1 LNGKKIYKFS
11 ENTLS
16 LFSIKAIELG
26 LTIFLIPYLIFKV
39 GLLNYGRYAFAMAL
53 IIFLQ
58 NVMNYGF
65 NLATVRDIAKNK
77 KDKKVINEIFSTVF
91 SVKIFLLIL
100 ICVFLWILIF
110 SIPEYY
116 SQKKMYFFALF
127 ILLGDLFSL
136 RWFFLGMEQMKFK
149 AIINFFSTLLY
160 LLLVLVLVQNK
171 TDFYWI
177 PFAEGIALLFVSM
190 ISFVMVINHYQIV
203 IKLIS
208 ISEIINYLK
217 LNFSAFVNLLLPS
230 TFGVVAVFLVGIF
243 GMPTQVSFMQIGV
256 KVSNAFCTLNSI
268 LTLVFYPMVNR
279 NKTIMF
285 NSRVVLLS
293 IGVILSLTMYFSS
306 DYFIKNWLRFE
317 ASENINYLIKI
328 VYLLSPMP
336 ILVAIISSYG
346 INGLLPFLKDK
357 LFSYITVL
365 SMLFMIFLAWL
376 LIPVFKFYGG
386 AIAFLG
392 GRFVYA
398 GLSYFLF
405 KKTKK
410 SV

>member
-1 LNGKKIYKFS
+1 LNVKKIYKFS

-26 LTIFLIPYLIFKV
+26 LIIFLIPFLISKV
-39 GLLNYGRYAFAMAL
+39 GLSNYGSYVFAMAL

-65 NLATVRDIAKNK
+65 NLATVREVAKNK
-77 KDKKVINEIFSTVF
+77 KNKRVINEIFSTVF
-91 SVKIFLLIL
+91 SVKIFLLIV
-100 ICVFLWILIF
+100 IYGFLLILIF

-116 SQKKMYFFALF
+116 SQKKMYFFASF
-127 ILLGDLFSL
+127 LLIGDLFSL

-149 AIINFFSTLLY
+149 AIINFINTLLY
-160 LLLVLVLVQNK
+160 LLFILILVQNK

-177 PFAEGIALLFVSM
+177 PFAEGLALLIVSLS
-190 ISFVMVINHYQIV
+190 SFVLVIHRYQII

-230 TFGVVAVFLVGIF
+230 TFGVVAIFFVGVFGI
-243 GMPTQVSFMQIGV
+243 PTQVSFMQIGV
-256 KVSNAFCTLNSI
+256 KISSVFCTLNSI

-279 NKTIMF
+279 NKTMMF
-285 NSRVVLLS
+285 NSRVVLLT
-293 IGVILSLTMYFSS
+293 IGLILSLTMYLSS
-306 DYFIKNWLRFE
+306 DYLIKNWLRIE
-317 ASENINYLIKI
+317 TPENINHLIKI

-357 LFSYITVL
+357 IFSYINVF
-365 SMLFMIFLAWL
+365 SMLFMIFLAWIF
-376 LIPVFKFYGG
+376 IPVFKFYGG

-392 GRFVYA
+392 GRFVHA
-398 GLSYFLF
+398 VLSYVSF
-405 KKTKK
+405 KKTAK

>member
-1 LNGKKIYKFS
+1 MNGKKIYKFS

-26 LTIFLIPYLIFKV
+26 LTIFLIPYLISKV
-39 GLLNYGRYAFAMAL
+39 GLLNYGSYAFAMAL

-65 NLATVRDIAKNK
+65 NLATVREVAKNK
-77 KDKKVINEIFSTVF
+77 KDKRVINEIFSTVF
-91 SVKIFLLIL
+91 SVKIFLLIV
-100 ICVFLWILIF
+100 IYGFLLTLIF
-110 SIPEYY
+110 LIPEYY
-116 SQKKMYFFALF
+116 SQKKMYFFASF
-127 ILLGDLFSL
+127 LLIGDLFSL

-149 AIINFFSTLLY
+149 AIINFFYTLLY
-160 LLLVLVLVQNK
+160 LLFVLILVQNE

-177 PFAEGIALLFVSM
+177 PFAEGMALLIVSM
-190 ISFVMVINHYQIV
+190 ISFVMVIHRYQII

-230 TFGVVAVFLVGIF
+230 TFSIVAVFLVGVF
-243 GMPTQVSFMQIGV
+243 GMPTQVSFMQVGV

-268 LTLVFYPMVNR
+268 LTLAFYPMVNR
-279 NKTIMF
+279 NKSIMF
-285 NSRVVLLS
+285 NSRVVLLT
-293 IGVILSLTMYFSS
+293 IGVILSLTMYFTS
-306 DYFIKNWLRFE
+306 DYLITNWLRIE
-317 ASENINYLIKI
+317 TSENINHLIKI

-357 LFSYITVL
+357 IFSYINVF
-365 SMLFMIFLAWL
+365 SMLFMILLAWI

-392 GRFVYA
+392 ARFVHA

-405 KKTKK
+405 KKMKK